1 MNTET
6 TLKTKRTDIML
17 VDPRN
22 LVIEEGFNKR
32 VDYGDIPAL
41 ALSIVQFGMIEAV
54 KAHKVRGEEK
64 YIVTDGHRRQAA
76 LMLAIEN
83 HANGVKGFED
93 ISMIE
98 RVPVLPASAN
108 LKERLYI
115 MAITGETKK
124 VLTELEKVEM
134 YEALLEMGKS
144 EGKKRAETIK
154 EICANLG
161 ISQAAVYNTLKISEL
176 PQGIKDKIAANVIS
190 AGTVVAITRELKDP
204 EQQEKAVDAAIANAA
219 KASEVSGK
227 KVKATAKDVKGLK
240 SKTPMARI
248 QELVDKLETNKVNNV
263 RANALKALLKAIDE
277 KQSSHKLYEL
287 FS

>member
-1 MNTET
+1 METE

-32 VDYGDIPAL
+32 VDYGDIHAL
-41 ALSIVQFGMIEAV
+41 ALSIVQFGLIDAV

-64 YIVTDGHRRQAA
+64 YIVTDGHRRQKAI
-76 LMLAIEN
+76 MLAIEN
-83 HANGVKGFED
+83 HDKGVKGFED
-93 ISMIE
+93 ISLIE

-124 VLTELEKVEM
+124 VLTDMEKVEM
-134 YEALLEMGKS
+134 YEALLEMGKE
-144 EGKKRAETIK
+144 EGKKRSETIR

-176 PQGIKDKIAANVIS
+176 SDSIKDKIASNIIS
-190 AGTVVAITRELKDP
+190 ATTVVAIVRELKDP
-204 EQQEKAVDAAIANAA
+204 VQQEKAVEAAIANAA
-219 KASEVSGK
+219 KLSEASGK

-248 QELVDKLETNKVNNV
+248 QEIVDKLEANKVNNV
-263 RANALKALLKAIDE
+263 RANALKALLKAIEE

-287 FS
+287 FV

>member
-1 MNTET
+1 MQTE
-6 TLKTKRTDIML
+6 TLKTKRTNIML

-41 ALSIVQFGMIEAV
+41 ALSIVQFGLIDAV

-83 HANGVKGFED
+83 HDKGVKGFED
-93 ISMIE
+93 ISLIE

-124 VLTELEKVEM
+124 VLTDMEKVEM
-134 YEALLEMGKS
+134 YEALLEMGKE
-144 EGKKRAETIK
+144 EGKKRSETIR

-161 ISQAAVYNTLKISEL
+161 ISQAAVYNTLKISDL
-176 PQGIKDKIAANVIS
+176 SDSIKSKIADNIIS
-190 AGTVVAITRELKDP
+190 ATTVVAIVRELKDP
-204 EQQEKAVDAAIANAA
+204 VQQEKAVEAAIANTA
-219 KASEVSGK
+219 KLSEASGK

-248 QELVDKLETNKVNNV
+248 QEIVDKLETNKVNNV
-263 RANALKALLKAIDE
+263 RANALKALLKGIDE
-277 KQSSHKLYEL
+277 KHSFNKLYEL
-287 FS
+287 FV

>member
-1 MNTET
+1 MQTE

-32 VDYGDIPAL
+32 VDYGDIHAL
-41 ALSIVQFGMIEAV
+41 ALSIVQFGLIDAV

-83 HANGVKGFED
+83 HNKGVKGFED
-93 ISMIE
+93 ISLIE

-124 VLTELEKVEM
+124 VLTDMEKVEM
-134 YEALLEMGKS
+134 YEALLEMGKE
-144 EGKKRAETIK
+144 EGKKRSETIR

-176 PQGIKDKIAANVIS
+176 SDSIKDKIASNIIS
-190 AGTVVAITRELKDP
+190 ATTVVAIVRELKDP
-204 EQQEKAVDAAIANAA
+204 VQQEKAVEAAIANAA
-219 KASEVSGK
+219 KLSEASGK

-240 SKTPMARI
+240 AKTPMARI
-248 QELVDKLETNKVNNV
+248 QEVVDKLEANKVNNT
-263 RANALKALLKAIDE
+263 RANALKALFKGIDE
-277 KQSSHKLYEL
+277 KHSAHKLYEL
-287 FS
+287 FV

>member
-1 MNTET
+1 MQTE

-41 ALSIVQFGMIEAV
+41 ALSIVQFGLIDAV

-83 HANGVKGFED
+83 HDKGVKGFED
-93 ISMIE
+93 ISLIE

-124 VLTELEKVEM
+124 VLTDMEKVEM
-134 YEALLEMGKS
+134 YEALLEMGKE
-144 EGKKRAETIK
+144 EGKKRSETIR

-176 PQGIKDKIAANVIS
+176 SDSIKDKIASNIIS
-190 AGTVVAITRELKDP
+190 ATTVVAIVRELKDP
-204 EQQEKAVDAAIANAA
+204 VQQEKAVEAAIANAA
-219 KASEVSGK
+219 KLSEASGK

-248 QELVDKLETNKVNNV
+248 QEVVDKLEANKVNNT
-263 RANALKALLKAIDE
+263 RANALKALLKGIDE
-277 KQSSHKLYEL
+277 KHSLNKLYEL
-287 FS
+287 FV

>member
-1 MNTET
+1 METE

-41 ALSIVQFGMIEAV
+41 ALSIVQFGLIDAV

-83 HANGVKGFED
+83 HNKGVKGFED
-93 ISMIE
+93 ISLIE

-124 VLTELEKVEM
+124 VLTDMEKVEM
-134 YEALLEMGKS
+134 YEALLEMGKE
-144 EGKKRAETIK
+144 EGKKRSETIR

-176 PQGIKDKIAANVIS
+176 SDSIKDKIASNIIS
-190 AGTVVAITRELKDP
+190 ATTVVAIVRELKDP
-204 EQQEKAVDAAIANAA
+204 VQQEKAVEAAIANAA
-219 KASEVSGK
+219 KLSEASGK

-248 QELVDKLETNKVNNV
+248 QEIVDKLETNKVNNV
-263 RANALKALLKAIDE
+263 RANALKALLKAIEE

-287 FS
+287 FV

>member
-1 MNTET
+1 METE

-41 ALSIVQFGMIEAV
+41 ALSIVQFGLIDAV

-83 HANGVKGFED
+83 HNKGVKGFED
-93 ISMIE
+93 ISLIE

-124 VLTELEKVEM
+124 VLTDMEKVEM
-134 YEALLEMGKS
+134 YEALLEMGKE
-144 EGKKRAETIK
+144 EGKKRSDTIR

-176 PQGIKDKIAANVIS
+176 SDSIKSKIASNIIS
-190 AGTVVAITRELKDP
+190 ATTVVAIVRELKDP
-204 EQQEKAVDAAIANAA
+204 VQQEKAVEAAIANAA
-219 KASEVSGK
+219 KLSEASGK

-248 QELVDKLETNKVNNV
+248 QEIVDKLETNKVNNV
-263 RANALKALLKAIDE
+263 RANALKALLKAIEE

-287 FS
+287 FV